1 MKRITLKVIKI
12 LVVCIVSLSVIT
24 ILLFGHKDI
33 PLEELK
39 TKYANN
45 SSLFTSIN
53 NMNIHYRDEGSR
65 SDSIPI
71 ILIHGTGSS
80 LHTFD
85 NWSSKLSKNKRV
97 VRMDLPGYGL
107 TGPFPDRNYSKNNY
121 VSFIKLFL
129 DTLKIK
135 KCILAGNSLGG
146 NIAWLFTTKFPSKV
160 EKLILIDAS
169 GYPNKSKDIPIAFKF
184 AQTPIVKNAFTY
196 ITPRFIAKKSVENV
210 YADKSKVTTDL
221 VDRYFELTLREGNR
235 QAFVDR
241 LANEPDPNQFEKIKT
256 IKQPVLILWG
266 EQDMLTPVEMAYQFN
281 KDLNNSTLTILKNVG
296 HVPMEESPDESL
308 EHVKQFLN
316 KVF

>member
-1 MKRITLKVIKI
+1 MKQITLKVIKI
-12 LVVCIVSLSVIT
+12 LTLTIVCLSVLT
-24 ILLFGHKDI
+24 VLLFGYNDI

-39 TKYANN
+39 RKYTND
-45 SSLFTSIN
+45 SSKFTSVN
-53 NMNIHYRDEGSR
+53 NMNVHYRDEGLR
-65 SDSIPI
+65 NDSIPV

-85 NWSSKLSKNKRV
+85 NWSSKLSKTKRV

-107 TGPFPDRNYSKNNY
+107 TGPFLNRNYSKNNY
-121 VSFIKLFL
+121 VSFIKSFL

-160 EKLILIDAS
+160 KKLILIDAS
-169 GYPNKSKDIPIAFKF
+169 GYPNKSKDIPIAFKL
-184 AQTPIVKNAFTY
+184 AQIPIINNAFTY

-210 YADKSKVTTDL
+210 YADKSKVNAEL
-221 VDRYFELTLREGNR
+221 VNRYFELTLRKGNR

-241 LANEPDPNQFEKIKT
+241 LAIEPDPNQYKKIKI

-266 EQDMLTPVEMAYQFN
+266 EEDMLTPVEMANRFN
-281 KDLNNSTLTILKNVG
+281 KDLNNSTLNILKSVG
-296 HVPMEESPDESL
+296 HVPMEESPDKSL
-308 EHVKQFLN
+308 DYVLKFL
-316 KVF
+316 K